1 MLEPAVSA
9 PLWVELSG
17 GANARDLGGL
27 PTVDGRLTRS
37 GALIRSANLQ
47 HLTADD
53 QRHLLVD
60 LGVRR
65 VVDLRSDVEVAR
77 EGPGP
82 LHTQTSVVIHHLSL
96 LPDSGAVRDEVT
108 GAGGPP
114 EVDRRALFPG
124 SDRSAPPVTDN
135 PLANSYLM
143 LLDTRSDSVVA
154 ALQAFA
160 EPAGSTVVHCAA
172 GKDRTG
178 LVVALALSLVGVRP
192 DAIAADFAASEQRI
206 DDVNRLLGR
215 SGTYRQPKAA
225 PPAGANA
232 DTDADAGAEPDAGAN
247 ADADEP
253 IALKAPKAHVIELV
267 LQTLRDQPG
276 GLDGWLAARGW
287 SQQDT
292 ARLRAKL
299 VG

>member
-1 MLEPAVSA
+1 VPQ
-9 PLWVELSG
+9 WVELTG

-27 PTVDGRLTRS
+27 PTVDGRVTRS

-47 HLTADD
+47 HLTSDD

-82 LHTQTSVVIHHLSL
+82 LHAQASVVIHHLSL
-96 LPDSGAVRDEVT
+96 LPDSGAVRDDVT
-108 GAGGPP
+108 SEIAP

-124 SDRSAPPVTDN
+124 SDRSAPPVTEN

-154 ALQAFA
+154 SLRAFA
-160 EPAGSTVVHCAA
+160 EPEGSTVVHCAA

-192 DAIAADFAASEQRI
+192 EAIAADFAASEQRI

-215 SGTYRQPKAA
+215 SGTYRQPKAI
-225 PPAGANA
+225 PQVAGA
-232 DTDADAGAEPDAGAN
+232 ADATGN
-247 ADADEP
+247 AAADEP
-253 IALKAPKAHVIELV
+253 IALKAPKAQVIELV
-267 LQTLRDQPG
+267 MQTLREQPG
-276 GLDGWLAARGW
+276 GLAGWLAARGW
-287 SQQDT
+287 SEQDT
-292 ARLRAKL
+292 ERLRAKL
-299 VG
+299 VS

>member
-1 MLEPAVSA
+1 VVEATAGP
-9 PLWVELSG
+9 PQWVELAG

-27 PTVDGRLTRS
+27 PTVDGRRTRS

-47 HLTADD
+47 HLTAED

-82 LHTQTSVVIHHLSL
+82 LHAQTSVAIHHLSL
-96 LPDSGAVRDEVT
+96 LPDSGAVRDDVTSEVT
-108 GAGGPP
+108 SEVMP

-154 ALQAFA
+154 SLRAFA
-160 EPAGSTVVHCAA
+160 EAEGATVVHCAA

-192 DAIAADFAASEQRI
+192 EAIAADFAASEQRI
-206 DDVNRLLGR
+206 ADVNRLLGR

-225 PPAGANA
+225 AQTEAGA
-232 DTDADAGAEPDAGAN
+232 DT
-247 ADADEP
+247 DEP
-253 IALKAPKAHVIELV
+253 IALKAPKAQVIELV

-276 GLDGWLAARGW
+276 GLGGWLAARGW
-287 SQQDT
+287 SEQDT

-299 VG
+299 VD